1 MTPCYYSLAHSV
13 YNTMLIQALELRRKF
28 FIRINYTRHLTDRL
42 VGSAGVQTDHS
53 PLKSGSWAFTFSDM
67 NIYVGEGTSV
77 ASMFCLWIADML
89 IKFWLSIPRKPVQ
102 EANTHGKIS

>member
-1 MTPCYYSLAHSV
+1 
-13 YNTMLIQALELRRKF
+13 MLIQALELRRKF
-28 FIRINYTRHLTDRL
+28 FIRINYTRHLTDGL
-42 VGSAGVQTDHS
+42 VGSAGVQTDRS
-53 PLKSGSWAFTFSDM
+53 PLKSGSWAFAFSDM